1 MQGTKEN
8 IDIRER
14 YLQIR
19 FVLTIF
25 IIAEDDIREHMVDID
40 CILTDEERKLVD
52 ESHESQ
58 KKGTLI
64 SLSEIKKEMGL

>member
-1 MQGTKEN
+1 M
-8 IDIRER
+8 
-14 YLQIR
+14 
-19 FVLTIF
+19 
-25 IIAEDDIREHMVDID
+25 AEDDIREHMIDID

-64 SLSEIKKEMGL
+64 SLSEVKKEMGL